1 MTTLYVT
8 VFEGGAGSTAHGA
21 PLQEFAVDI
30 DAASTESAAITGAA
44 GTHRTVRLYPDA
56 NCSVIWGASPQTA
69 VADGTAGRAMG
80 ADNPEYFQ
88 MDAGEVIAVI
98 TRAGP

>member
-8 VFEGGAGSTAHGA
+8 VFEGGAGSTVHGS
-21 PLQEFAVDI
+21 PLQEFPIDI
-30 DAASTESAAITGAA
+30 DATSTEGTAITGSNRV
-44 GTHRTVRLYPDA
+44 HRTVRLYPDA
-56 NCSVIWGASPQTA
+56 DCSVIWGASPQTA

-88 MDAGEVIAVI
+88 MEGGQVIAVI
-98 TRAGP
+98 TRA